1 MTLLP
6 VALNLENARVLV
18 VGGGKVAAR
27 KTASALE
34 CGAQVLV
41 VAPKLCEELTLL
53 RDRLE
58 YSARPF
64 QDDDCDG
71 CRLVFACT
79 DAREINAHIAECA
92 KAAGALCNIAD
103 DAAGSDFH
111 GAAAVRRGE
120 ICIGISTGGGSPAMA
135 RHLRECVETAVG
147 SEYSRLLELMKERR
161 ENLSQDIAS
170 QPQRAAI
177 WREVLRSGALELL
190 RSGDENA
197 ARRKIEQVM
206 KAENRK

>member
-27 KTASALE
+27 KTASLLE

-41 VAPKLCEELTLL
+41 VAPQLCEEFALL
-53 RDRLE
+53 RDLIE
-58 YSARPF
+58 YAARPF

-161 ENLSQDIAS
+161 EMLSQEVES
-170 QPQRAAI
+170 QPQRARI
-177 WREVLRSGALELL
+177 WREVLQSGALKLL
-190 RSGDENA
+190 QRGDENA
-197 ARRKIEQVM
+197 ARKEIENVLKNYQ
-206 KAENRK
+206 R

>member
-27 KTASALE
+27 KTVSLLE
-34 CGAQVLV
+34 CGAQVFV
-41 VAPKLCEELTLL
+41 VAPQLCEEFAPF
-53 RDRLE
+53 RDRIE
-58 YSARPF
+58 YAARPF
-64 QDDDCDG
+64 EDSDCDG

-79 DAREINAHIAECA
+79 DACEINAHIAECA
-92 KAAGALCNIAD
+92 KKSGALCNIAD

-135 RHLRECVETAVG
+135 RHLRERVESCIG

-161 ENLSQDIAS
+161 ETLSETIES
-170 QPQRAAI
+170 QPQRARI
-177 WREVLRSGALELL
+177 WREVLQSDVLELL
-190 RSGDENA
+190 RRGDENA
-197 ARRKIEQVM
+197 AKKEIERAM
-206 KAENRK
+206 KDTK